1 MYDRYIKL
9 LEEKGVK
16 TSDVCRATG
25 IVASTF
31 SNWKKGKSIP
41 KQDKIKKIA
50 DYFNVSV
57 DYLIDGKE
65 KVFIESQAEIDI
77 ALTEQN
83 ERIKQYMLKFANL
96 SEDKR
101 NAIISIIDSYE
112 KE

>member
-31 SNWKKGKSIP
+31 SDWKKGKSIP